1 MEIYL
6 IGSKR
11 SVVCNSRA
19 KSLNNAEKEVRRG
32 GEEREREKWNSSKKK
47 KMLVTYKNLKQQ
59 PNSFVCCYQITLIC
73 FIISS
78 C

>member
-47 KMLVTYKNLKQQ
+47 KKCSSHRKISNNNPTR
-59 PNSFVCCYQITLIC
+59 SFAVIK
-73 FIISS
+73 SP
-78 C
+78 